1 MKLYLTTGNIGSG
14 KTLIAG
20 KLAKTG
26 AVRVNND
33 EITTMVQGGEYG
45 AYDPAKKEVYR
56 AIETAGISAALSG
69 KFDIV
74 VDRTNMKRSDR
85 ARYIEIG
92 KRWGAKIVS
101 IDFGPGDQH
110 GLARRLREPN
120 GIPSDRWQ
128 DVWENFYVSYEQ
140 PEEKEGF
147 DSIILGPTKFK
158 AFAID
163 FDGTICEN
171 AFPDFGPPIEP
182 MVDKIRD
189 LYRGLENIIIVWT
202 CRSGEDVLTMRRW
215 LIQNGVPF
223 DAVNYNP
230 VFETGSR
237 KMFAHEYFDDRS
249 TAI

>member
-1 MKLYLTTGNIGSG
+1 MKLYITTGNVGSG
-14 KTLIAG
+14 KTLIAR

-33 EITTMVQGGEYG
+33 EITTMVQGGECG

-69 KFDIV
+69 KFDVV

-92 KRWGAKIVS
+92 KRWGAKIIS

-189 LYRGLENIIIVWT
+189 LYKSLENIIIVWT
-202 CRSGEDVLTMRRW
+202 CRNGDDVLTMRRW
-215 LIQNGVPF
+215 LIQNHVPF
-223 DAVNYNP
+223 DAVNLNP